1 MWGAVSVHKWLLGA
15 VVITE
20 MTRVLSSLPNVFGVF
35 FMNVGQ
41 APVARTTVSGP
52 AVWSGH

>member
-35 FMNVGQ
+35 FMTVGQ
-41 APVARTTVSGP
+41 APVARPTVSGP